1 MDFIDFFY
9 LSEKVYQKILY
20 KELYKKKV
28 KFLRQLEHKVNLLL
42 SKKTFRTEVLPILL
56 IPARGTI
63 GSEIAYCN
71 KLSSSS
77 LSYIFSQFP

>member
-1 MDFIDFFY
+1 MLF
-9 LSEKVYQKILY
+9 
-20 KELYKKKV
+20 
-28 KFLRQLEHKVNLLL
+28 
-42 SKKTFRTEVLPILL
+42 KKTFRIEVLPILL
-56 IPARGTI
+56 IPVRRTI